1 MHTGFPLPIDWFQ
14 SFCSLFWVSSE
25 LSKSHPVS
33 LSLQLLFPYTFWML
47 EMQIIV
53 PFLPPFY
60 QLSLM
65 TSKAVTMDHH
75 HVPRTVCGPPTS
87 SDGADIAS
95 WVSINFIPKHN
106 HLLSQATP
114 GANCCRMSS
123 LEIRICC
130 RVSFE
135 EYLLGNSLIS
145 ISMLGRRNQKGAE
158 GEVHLWCK
166 LNNRLHQKMLKQ
178 KWPIR
183 VILHWAKNGHASM
196 PPH

>member
-1 MHTGFPLPIDWFQ
+1 M
-14 SFCSLFWVSSE
+14 SSE
-25 LSKSHPVS
+25 LSNSHPVS

-60 QLSLM
+60 QVSLM
-65 TSKAVTMDHH
+65 PSKLWLLDHH
-75 HVPRTVCGPPTS
+75 HAPRTVCDLPTS

-95 WVSINFIPKHN
+95 WVSIDFIPKHN
-106 HLLSQATP
+106 HLVSQATS

-123 LEIRICC
+123 LRIRIWYE
-130 RVSFE
+130 VSFE
-135 EYLLGNSLIS
+135 ECLLGNSLIS
-145 ISMLGRRNQKGAE
+145 VSMVGRRNQKWAE

-178 KWPIR
+178 KWPMR

-196 PPH
+196 PLP